1 MSINGTK
8 QEEEE
13 EEFPM
18 GGIRLRN
25 FTKPS

>member
-1 MSINGTK
+1 MALDKK

-13 EEFPM
+13 EEFPV
-18 GGIRLRN
+18 GGVRLRN

>member
-1 MSINGTK
+1 MALHKK

-13 EEFPM
+13 EEFPV

>member
-1 MSINGTK
+1 MALDKK

-13 EEFPM
+13 EEYPM
-18 GGIRLRN
+18 GGIRLKN

>member
-1 MSINGTK
+1 MALDKK

-13 EEFPM
+13 EESPM